1 MNNRKYNKEWSLF
14 LDRDGVINKEIPGT
28 YVTEWSG
35 FSFYEGALPALVNLS
50 HTFGNLF
57 VVTNQRGVGRG
68 IMTIEDLRNIHREMR
83 AVIEENGGRLNRIYA
98 CTSVDDND
106 QNRKPNTGM
115 GLQAKE
121 DFPDLEFSKS
131 VMVGNNLSD
140 MLFGRRLGMRTVFI
154 ATTQDPL
161 PMPHDMI
168 DEQFSS
174 LKEWADS
181 LSIAAD
187 PVLN

>member
-1 MNNRKYNKEWSLF
+1 MNSNKYNKEWSLF

-28 YVTEWSG
+28 YVTDWSD

-50 HTFGNLF
+50 QTFGNVL

-68 IMTIEDLRNIHREMR
+68 IMSMEDLRSIHREMR
-83 AVIEENGGRLNRIYA
+83 TVIEDNGGKIDQIYA

-121 DFPDLEFSKS
+121 DFPQIEFGKS
-131 VMVGNNLSD
+131 VMVGNNMSD
-140 MLFGRRLGMRTVFI
+140 MLFGRRLGMHTVFI
-154 ATTQDPL
+154 ATTQEPL
-161 PMPHDMI
+161 TLPHDMI

-181 LSIAAD
+181 LSVAGNF
-187 PVLN
+187 VLN